1 MKTKIISN
9 KCRRAL
15 AKSAVETIAES
26 VRRILSHKERVVIAI
41 PGGRSVAEIFE
52 EFKNTDLIHWEKI
65 HIFMVDE
72 RLLDI
77 DSPDSNYRNAYE
89 LFLSGLLKD
98 KNIPLQNIHPFKY
111 NSSAKDKGMK
121 QYNEEF
127 KKFQPFDIVIL
138 GSGEDSHIAAVF
150 PEHHSIK
157 QEGNE
162 YFMMYDSPKPPS
174 ERITS
179 TKTMIGNADTAIV
192 LFLGEGKK
200 QALWNFKNPALSII
214 QCPAK
219 IISKAKHSY
228 AFTDIVNV
236 VTE

>member
-1 MKTKIISN
+1 MTETRIISN
-9 KCRRAL
+9 KCRRTL

-26 VRRILSHKERVVIAI
+26 VKRILSQKEKVVVAI

-52 EFKNTDLIHWEKI
+52 EFKTTTLLPWEKI
-65 HIFMVDE
+65 HFFMVDE
-72 RLLDI
+72 RLVDK

-89 LFLSGLLKD
+89 LFLSKLLKE
-98 KNIPLQNIHPFKY
+98 KKIPAENIHPFHLDK
-111 NSSAKDKGMK
+111 SAEDKGIK

-138 GSGEDSHIAAVF
+138 GSGEDGHIAAVF
-150 PEHHSIK
+150 PGHHSIK

-162 YFMMYDSPKPPS
+162 FFMMHDSPKPPK

-179 TKTMIGNADTAIV
+179 TKTMIENADTAIV

-200 QALWNFKNPALSII
+200 QAFLNFKNPELSTI

-219 IISKAKHSY
+219 TINKTKHPY
-228 AFTDIVNV
+228 VLTDIV
-236 VTE
+236 